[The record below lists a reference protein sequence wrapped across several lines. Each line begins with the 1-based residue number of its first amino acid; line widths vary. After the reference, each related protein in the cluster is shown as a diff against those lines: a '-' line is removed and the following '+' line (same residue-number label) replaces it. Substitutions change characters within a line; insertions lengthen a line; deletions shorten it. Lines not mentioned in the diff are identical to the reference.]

1 MDISV
6 VIPVYNEEENLR
18 EFADEL
24 LGVLKSLK
32 KSFEVIFIDDGSKDR
47 SSQIL
52 RELCKGYPFITF
64 IRLNRNYGQHSAIF
78 CGFEYAKGDTI
89 ITIDADLQNPP
100 SEIPKLLEKIDE
112 GYEAVGG
119 YRESRQDSFLRKIP
133 SFIVA
138 KITSRLVQVPL
149 KDYGCMLRAYKK
161 DLVEA
166 MISSGGVSTYIPALA
181 NSLAGSVAEV
191 PIEHRARTRGTS
203 KYNLF
208 QLLRLNFDIM
218 TGFSLIPIQWVGV
231 LGFVIASSGL
241 LFSLFLLMMRLI
253 KGSVWAA
260 EGVFTLFGILFF
272 FVGIQI
278 LVMGLMGEYIG
289 RIYQEVRKRPR
300 YRVQEVLTQNKTT
313 KQG

>member
-24 LGVLKSLK
+24 LSVLKSLK